1 MKTAEELIQEQNRK
15 LVTVS
20 PETTIYKA
28 LEKMIQNKIG
38 SILVESDGELVGIWT
53 ERDFLRNSLDSNFD
67 PHSAVI
73 KEYMHKDL
81 LYANY
86 DESIFQLMD
95 KFLGL
100 RVRQLLIKKGD
111 RFIGLLSSGDVIRE
125 NLKERAAELKR
136 LNQAFSWEYYENW
149 NW

>member
-20 PETTIYKA
+20 PETTIYEA

-81 LYANY
+81 LYANH